1 LNAAYSCNVGVLGDL
16 VQAPTQLTFYNY
28 PMKLPLALL
37 GTLLAASTLSAQTSS
52 ADPAQAVLTP
62 IQSLFAAMAAHNPAA
77 IRAAFLPGASLL
89 TIKDNKATLFSVDD
103 FVTRIAK
110 STGTP
115 IEERIHEPLVRI
127 DRDVAVVWAPYAFL
141 ANGKVDHCGT
151 DLFNLILIDG
161 SWHISSITWNSKT
174 ACPAK

>member
-1 LNAAYSCNVGVLGDL
+1 MFSAISPRAS
-16 VQAPTQLTFYNY
+16 TKLTIYNL

-37 GTLLAASTLSAQTSS
+37 APLLAASTLSAQSSS
-52 ADPAQAVLTP
+52 ANPADQAVLTT
-62 IQSLFAAMAAHNPAA
+62 IQTLFSAMAAHDPAA
-77 IRAAFLPGASLL
+77 TRAAFLPGASLL
-89 TIKDNKATLFSVDD
+89 TIKDNKSTLLSVDD

-110 STGTP
+110 SVGTP

-161 SWHISSITWNSKT
+161 SWHITNITWNSIT
-174 ACPAK
+174 ACSAK